1 MTTTAGYFDKKHS
14 STIRPGLSHLQREPG
29 SPHTPQRTY
38 SSAFSSPSAS
48 FIREEE
54 PLIFELGARHLAA
67 GFAADS
73 TPRYTLGFGP
83 ENSRRVGDYRR
94 WLPEYEDKP
103 PKKKQVYS
111 WGEDHELWRMDLS
124 NVDLGLVEDRIERAA
139 REAHSKYLL
148 LDAKSRR
155 LFLILPSVLPHQ
167 LLSSALSTFFLNF
180 QNPSITLLS
189 APVLCTV
196 AAGCRSGLVVDI
208 GWSETVVTAIYE
220 YREVYERRTTR
231 AMKMLTMDMAKLLY
245 RHVDQ
250 GGLSPKSEDSEAAVD
265 SKLGSYF
272 EPSEEVTTR
281 MAWCR
286 KQEES
291 SRALEPLE
299 NLPQE
304 LDRLIVAEDNPNKT
318 TSENE
323 TQDDPIISVPSPLQ
337 PRQVLQIPFSEFS
350 KPVEEALLA
359 PTKNPRELDDHEIP
373 LHLLI
378 YRSLLALPADIRA
391 ICMSRIIITGGGS
404 NIPGLKPRLLQE
416 VASLVRERGWDPI
429 YGKAADERR
438 KRLKETSTNRGVG
451 TPKLDQP
458 PRSTED
464 EGPPSD
470 ALKSKLAGLEPQEPD
485 PIEHKIRSEEAKGLR
500 PTVSGVIRGVETLG
514 AWAGG
519 SLVAG
524 LKIKGIVEVERES
537 FLQYGLAGAR
547 KDGELSTAAQRQS
560 FGPGMA
566 KAGIGEKGGW
576 TLGAWA

>member
-1 MTTTAGYFDKKHS
+1 MTTTAGYFDRKPS

-54 PLIFELGARHLAA
+54 PLIFELGARHLTA

-73 TPRYTLGFGP
+73 APRCRLGFGP
-83 ENSRRVGDYRR
+83 EESRRVGDYRR
-94 WLPEYEDKP
+94 WLPGYDDS
-103 PKKKQVYS
+103 PKKKKQPYS
-111 WGEDHELWRMDLS
+111 WGEDHELWRMDLG
-124 NVDLGLVEDRIERAA
+124 NLDLGLVEDKIERAA

-148 LDAKSRR
+148 LDSRSRR
-155 LFLILPSVLPHQ
+155 LFLILPPLIPHQ
-167 LLSSALSTFFLNF
+167 LLSSALSTIFLNL
-180 QNPSITLLS
+180 QNPSITLFS
-189 APVLCTV
+189 TPVLCTV

-220 YREVYERRTTR
+220 YREVYECRTTR
-231 AMKMLTMDMAKLLY
+231 AMKMMTLNMAELLY

-250 GGLSPKSEDSEAAVD
+250 GPGLSLGPEDSEFSVE

-272 EPSEEVTTR
+272 DQTEEVTIR

-286 KQEES
+286 NKEKSPRNPEQV
-291 SRALEPLE
+291 E

-304 LDRLIVAEDNPNKT
+304 LGRLVIAEDDPNKT
-318 TSENE
+318 NPDKEN
-323 TQDDPIISVPSPLQ
+323 QDNPMVSVPSPFH
-337 PRQVLQIPFSEFS
+337 PRQNLQIPFSEFS
-350 KPVEEALLA
+350 EPVEEALLA
-359 PTKNPRELDDHEIP
+359 KSKNPRELDDHEMP

-378 YRSLLALPADIRA
+378 YRSLLTLPADVRA
-391 ICMSRIIITGGGS
+391 MCMSRIIITGGGS
-404 NIPGLKPRLLQE
+404 NIPGLKLRLLNE
-416 VASLVRERGWDPI
+416 VASLVSERGWDPV

-438 KRLKETSTNRGVG
+438 KRLKEISNNRRAVSS
-451 TPKLDQP
+451 KLDQS

-464 EGPPSD
+464 GPPES
-470 ALKSKLAGLEPQEPD
+470 SKTKIAALEPQEPD
-485 PIEHKIRSEEAKGLR
+485 PIEDKIRHEEAKGSK

-547 KDGELSTAAQRQS
+547 KDVELSTVAQRQS
-560 FGPGMA
+560 FGPGMT

-576 TLGAWA
+576 TLGGWA

>member
-1 MTTTAGYFDKKHS
+1 MTTTAGYFDRKPS

-73 TPRYTLGFGP
+73 APRCTLGFGP
-83 ENSRRVGDYRR
+83 EDSRRVGDYRR
-94 WLPEYEDKP
+94 WLPGYEDS
-103 PKKKQVYS
+103 PKKKKQAYS
-111 WGEDHELWRMDLS
+111 WGEDYELWRMDLG
-124 NVDLGLVEDRIERAA
+124 NVDLGLVEDKIERAA

-167 LLSSALSTFFLNF
+167 LLFSALSTFFLNF

-220 YREVYERRTTR
+220 YRKVYERRTTR
-231 AMKMLTMDMAKLLY
+231 AMKILTMNMAELLY
-245 RHVDQ
+245 QHVDQ
-250 GGLSPKSEDSEAAVD
+250 GRGLSPKSEDSEISVE

-272 EPSEEVTTR
+272 EQSEEVTTR

-291 SRALEPLE
+291 SRALEHLE

-304 LDRLIVAEDNPNKT
+304 LYHLIVAEDSPNKT

-323 TQDDPIISVPSPLQ
+323 TQDDPMVSVPSPLH
-337 PRQVLQIPFSEFS
+337 PRQVLQIPFSKFS

-359 PTKNPRELDDHEIP
+359 TTKNPRELDDHEIP

-378 YRSLLALPADIRA
+378 YRSLLALPADVRA

-416 VASLVRERGWDPI
+416 VASLVSERGWDPV

-438 KRLKETSTNRGVG
+438 KRLKEISSNRGFA
-451 TPKLDQP
+451 TSKLDQP
-458 PRSTED
+458 SRSTED
-464 EGPPSD
+464 GPLDSS
-470 ALKSKLAGLEPQEPD
+470 KSKLAGLEPQEPD
-485 PIEHKIRSEEAKGLR
+485 PIEDKIRYEEAKGTKS
-500 PTVSGVIRGVETLG
+500 TVSGVIRGVETLG

-519 SLVAG
+519 SLIAG

-547 KDGELSTAAQRQS
+547 KDTELSTVAQRQS